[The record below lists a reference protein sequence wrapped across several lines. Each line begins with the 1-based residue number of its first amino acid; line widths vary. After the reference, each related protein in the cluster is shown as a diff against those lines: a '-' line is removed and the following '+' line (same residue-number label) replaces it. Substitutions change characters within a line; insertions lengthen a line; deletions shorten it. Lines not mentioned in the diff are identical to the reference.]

1 MGYQITTIAQTLHRI
16 NQDLF
21 IPAIQRPYVWQPEQ
35 ITRLFDSLMRGY
47 TLWPGCGSISST
59 TNCTTAFGV

>member
-35 ITRLFDSLMRGY
+35 ITRLFDSLMRG
-47 TLWPGCGSISST
+47 
-59 TNCTTAFGV
+59 